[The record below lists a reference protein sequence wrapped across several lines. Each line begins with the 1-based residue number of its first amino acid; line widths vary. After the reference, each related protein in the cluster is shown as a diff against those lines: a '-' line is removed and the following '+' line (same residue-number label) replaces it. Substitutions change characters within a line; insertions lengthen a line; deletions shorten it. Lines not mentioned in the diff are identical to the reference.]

1 MDVLSLGLV
10 RSDGK
15 ATVLA
20 AGTQSM
26 VYAAYGFREPST
38 GASALGFNGQLLDR
52 STGRYLLGNGQRT
65 YNPALMRF
73 QSPDSLSPFGK
84 GGLNAYAYCLGDPV
98 NGQDPSGHA
107 PLFGLKLPRAV
118 KAFVKQTRAAD
129 QGRAGPLPGLPD
141 LPADEWRSGLAMLR
155 RKAESRQLKLKTSD
169 TDLLARAE
177 GQSNPVE
184 FLGQRATK
192 GLQRYLG
199 ARQDYESF
207 KSVIPPQM
215 ISRQRFPGVE
225 YETPV
230 NALNL
235 SLPEPYRLQGLSVP
249 QRSRSPSLVSLPPGY
264 DDLPT
269 YEQALAANRTIR
281 GANF

>member
-1 MDVLSLGLV
+1 MTVLSSGLV
-10 RSDGK
+10 RSDAKG
-15 ATVLA
+15 TVLA
-20 AGTQSM
+20 ASTQSM
-26 VYAAYGFREPST
+26 VYAAYGFREPIPA
-38 GASALGFNGQLLDR
+38 ASALGFSGQLLDQG
-52 STGRYLLGNGQRT
+52 TGRYLLGNGQRT
-65 YNPALMRF
+65 YNPVLMRF
-73 QSPDSLSPFGK
+73 QSPDVLSPFGK

-98 NGQDPSGHA
+98 NGQDPTGHA

-155 RKAESRQLKLKTSD
+155 RKAESRQLKLKASD
-169 TDLLARAE
+169 TDLLISAQY
-177 GQSNPVE
+177 QSNPVE

-215 ISRQRFPGVE
+215 ISRQAFPGVE
-225 YETPV
+225 YEIPI
-230 NALNL
+230 NPLNL
-235 SLPEPYRLQGLSVP
+235 GMPESYQLQGLSMP
-249 QRSRSPSLVSLPPGY
+249 QRSRAPSVASLPPGY
-264 DDLPT
+264 DDLPS
-269 YEQALAANRTIR
+269 YDQALAANRTIR
-281 GANF
+281 GTNF